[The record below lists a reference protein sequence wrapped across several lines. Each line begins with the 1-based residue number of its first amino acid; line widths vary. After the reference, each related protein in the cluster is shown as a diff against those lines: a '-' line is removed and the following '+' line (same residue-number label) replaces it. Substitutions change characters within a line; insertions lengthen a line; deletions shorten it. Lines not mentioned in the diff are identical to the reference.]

1 MHLKNLHALVQSPA
15 PPIFPPGATLLLGR
29 VSSKPGEAL
38 PSAAHTPLPHTLC
51 FLGHY
56 SVRLHLKNMP
66 RPSRDPVL
74 NHVEGCEEVDSVKQN
89 DLIWGHK
96 EARLVGRAFI
106 KGAGC

>member
-1 MHLKNLHALVQSPA
+1 
-15 PPIFPPGATLLLGR
+15 
-29 VSSKPGEAL
+29 
-38 PSAAHTPLPHTLC
+38 
-51 FLGHY
+51 
-56 SVRLHLKNMP
+56 MP

-74 NHVEGCEEVDSVKQN
+74 NHVEVCEEVESVKQN